1 MDPKTVLIPS
11 LILAFFSL
19 YMVIGK
25 LTLMIKTQLIKAR
38 GIKVKGIVERVYK
51 EEEDDEI
58 TATYLEV
65 HYTADNGRT
74 YSIKS
79 GTGTIFNKRL
89 EGAEVDVYYKKS
101 DPQKAFIVRDIN
113 TSLFIMLPF
122 FIILLCI
129 GLYLAW
135 ECLGIMERGY

>member
-19 YMVIGK
+19 SMVIGK
-25 LTLMIKTQLIKAR
+25 LILLIKTQIIKAR
-38 GIKVKGIVERVYK
+38 GIKVKGIVARVYK
-51 EEEDDEI
+51 EEEDEEI

-89 EGAEVDVYYKKS
+89 EGAEVDVYYKTS
-101 DPQKAFIVRDIN
+101 DPKKAFIVKDIN
-113 TSLFIMLPF
+113 TSLMIMLPI
-122 FIILLCI
+122 FIILLFI